1 MVGEGIPKASQP
13 SVRGCFKVTVRF
25 VGWASCWISGG
36 TKEVWKWQKKRRVN
50 KFVWMYLFRKGKRS
64 NQNFLTVYFESCL
77 SFHRACLIGCH
88 THEIPT
94 MAGRCRANYESTI
107 LADFKVRLFR
117 VNFQAIPEPAY
128 LWTGRTWMHGGDDKI
143 EYIFKLRLD
152 AARRQD
158 NWSTSRFMTK
168 ARVTRFKKTSGVQSQ
183 AGIKQVCFCWLLV
196 AQELQMTEGGKQ
208 AAMVAYIVA
217 NGRWTCARSSTVWMT
232 SPVFQCFHIQLEP
245 HRYHNILPQ
254 YTILPRVQFP
264 FVHMFT
270 VMGFWGE
277 KNKKK
282 SLPHCEEEMHTDVL
296 L

>member
-1 MVGEGIPKASQP
+1 
-13 SVRGCFKVTVRF
+13 
-25 VGWASCWISGG
+25 
-36 TKEVWKWQKKRRVN
+36 
-50 KFVWMYLFRKGKRS
+50 MYLFRMGKRS
-64 NQNFLTVYFESCL
+64 NKNFLTVYFESCL

-128 LWTGRTWMHGGDDKI
+128 LWTGRTWMHGGRQNRVHFQAWSRCGMQTRQLKHIKI
-143 EYIFKLRLD
+143 YDQGESHEVWEDERFSALFKVRL
-152 AARRQD
+152 
-158 NWSTSRFMTK
+158 
-168 ARVTRFKKTSGVQSQ
+168 
-183 AGIKQVCFCWLLV
+183 GIKQVCFCWLLV

-232 SPVFQCFHIQLEP
+232 SSVFQCFHIQLEP

-270 VMGFWGE
+270 VMGFWGKKQ
-277 KNKKK
+277 KNHCLIVRRKCIQMFCFRCLTDLIKGLWIYLYGLKKMI
-282 SLPHCEEEMHTDVL
+282 SSMWFFFFQ
-296 L
+296 